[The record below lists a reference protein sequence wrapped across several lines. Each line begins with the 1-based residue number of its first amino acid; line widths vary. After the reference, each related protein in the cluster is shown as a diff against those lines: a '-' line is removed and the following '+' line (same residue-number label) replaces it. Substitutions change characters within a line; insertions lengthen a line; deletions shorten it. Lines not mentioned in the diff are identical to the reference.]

1 MVPEGP
7 PDPLLAGVG
16 GTRVSW
22 QWVPPGVRDSVER
35 YLGTTVDR
43 AESQIHGFSP
53 ALASRLSLADGRQ
66 VFVKAIGPDYESGAP
81 GGQDIYRREARI
93 AAGLPGSAPVPRLM
107 ESWEADDWVV
117 LLFEEIDGWHPAFPW
132 QEQEFDRVL
141 EALTLLADQLTPSPL
156 SAPKAS
162 IPGEQNYWAMLSD
175 EPAALIPLV
184 GLDLW
189 VRDNL
194 DRLTKIATTS
204 GQAFEGSTLLHSD
217 IRADNI
223 LLTDGRVYFVDWPH
237 ATVGA
242 AWLDLL
248 YFLPSVA
255 MQGGPDPQATF
266 WSHPVA
272 NGARGDTVRSV
283 LAGMAGF
290 FIYGAAQPP
299 PPGLPTVRRFQLAQG
314 IEAVRWLRQ
323 MLR

>member
-1 MVPEGP
+1 
-7 PDPLLAGVG
+7 
-16 GTRVSW
+16 
-22 QWVPPGVRDSVER
+22 
-35 YLGTTVDR
+35 
-43 AESQIHGFSP
+43 
-53 ALASRLSLADGRQ
+53 
-66 VFVKAIGPDYESGAP
+66 
-81 GGQDIYRREARI
+81 
-93 AAGLPGSAPVPRLM
+93 
-107 ESWEADDWVV
+107 
-117 LLFEEIDGWHPAFPW
+117 
-132 QEQEFDRVL
+132 
-141 EALTLLADQLTPSPL
+141 
-156 SAPKAS
+156 
-162 IPGEQNYWAMLSD
+162 MLSD
-175 EPAALIPLV
+175 EPAALIRLV

-189 VRDNL
+189 VRENL
-194 DRLTKIATTS
+194 DRLTKIAVTS

-223 LLTDGRVYFVDWPH
+223 LLTDEGVYFVDWPH

-290 FIYGAAQPP
+290 FIYGATQPP